1 MVSQNLK
8 IYIYRDYETK
18 RIETEHEGEAEMS
31 NQRSKDKTLFTYW
44 PTKVQKE
51 QIRQAALEH
60 GTTMSDVLKAGTL
73 GFMKAT
79 KQNQR
84 HLLDKVGGGNNG

>member
-1 MVSQNLK
+1 
-8 IYIYRDYETK
+8 
-18 RIETEHEGEAEMS
+18 MS
-31 NQRSKDKTLFTYW
+31 NQRSKDKALFSFW
-44 PTKVQKE
+44 PTKAQKE

-73 GFMKAT
+73 GFVKAT

-84 HLLDKVGGGNNG
+84 HLLDKLGGENNV

>member
-1 MVSQNLK
+1 
-8 IYIYRDYETK
+8 
-18 RIETEHEGEAEMS
+18 MS

-44 PTKVQKE
+44 PTKAQKE

-60 GTTMSDVLKAGTL
+60 DTTMSDVLKAGTL

-84 HLLDKVGGGNNG
+84 QLLDKVGNGNNV

>member
-1 MVSQNLK
+1 
-8 IYIYRDYETK
+8 
-18 RIETEHEGEAEMS
+18 MS
-31 NQRSKDKTLFTYW
+31 NKRSKDKTLFTYW

-60 GTTMSDVLKAGTL
+60 GTTMSDVLKAGAL
-73 GFMKAT
+73 GFMMAT

>member
-1 MVSQNLK
+1 
-8 IYIYRDYETK
+8 
-18 RIETEHEGEAEMS
+18 MS

-44 PTKVQKE
+44 PTKAQKE

-84 HLLDKVGGGNNG
+84 HLLDKVGGRNNG